1 MTLSSAL
8 VGALKSF
15 NEMDPMARSGM
26 LPVADGLDFLN
37 RVMSSPSDQTRVSAG
52 GSPPA
57 QREIELSSKTK
68 RQMVEASGGDS
79 IQNAKDGSIRLFAAG
94 NGSELNECPH

>member
-8 VGALKSF
+8 LGALKSF

-52 GSPPA
+52 GSSPA

-68 RQMVEASGGDS
+68 RQMVEAAGDS
-79 IQNAKDGSIRLFAAG
+79 IQNAKMDPYVFSPPGMDLS
-94 NGSELNECPH
+94 